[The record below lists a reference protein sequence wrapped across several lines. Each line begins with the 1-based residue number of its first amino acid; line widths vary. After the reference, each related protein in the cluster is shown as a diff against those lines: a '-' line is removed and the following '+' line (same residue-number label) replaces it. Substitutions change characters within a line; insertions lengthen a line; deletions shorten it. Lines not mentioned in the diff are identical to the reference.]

1 MSTTKVAIHLDEDL
15 LKRVDQLVEERRFP
29 DRNQAIQVAL
39 REKIAK
45 LDRSRLLAEAA
56 KLDPEEE
63 QALAEEGMVG
73 DVAEWPLY

>member
-1 MSTTKVAIHLDEDL
+1 MSMTKVAVHLDEDL

-29 DRNQAIQVAL
+29 DRNQVIQVAL

-56 KLDPEEE
+56 KLDPKEE

>member
-29 DRNQAIQVAL
+29 DRNQVIQVAL